1 MVLFLISTGQTA
13 NSKCCCLSQ
22 SREHSLYFA
31 GCSSNTFS
39 PNTTITG
46 WCYWKIVEGKIQNTT
61 KPLQSPALFLSL
73 SFRFFVQLLLFM
85 DPKIFMCIVAIALIH
100 TCTQIKK
107 RSFLSSFALRRN
119 PPSGW
124 LLHTVVS
131 ERETCICTR
140 FSVKDFLII
149 VSLKV
154 RECENYTLYY
164 VPLEVIRW
172 NKCDVHTVVFVVGK
186 LQQKLKCR
194 GRVSSITRVF
204 TILIG
209 K

>member
-1 MVLFLISTGQTA
+1 MYCSNCCDSHLHTNREEKFSFISCTNCPLLLNFDGILLPLGSLEKTCICARFGVKAFLIS
-13 NSKCCCLSQ
+13 
-22 SREHSLYFA
+22 
-31 GCSSNTFS
+31 
-39 PNTTITG
+39 
-46 WCYWKIVEGKIQNTT
+46 
-61 KPLQSPALFLSL
+61 
-73 SFRFFVQLLLFM
+73 
-85 DPKIFMCIVAIALIH
+85 
-100 TCTQIKK
+100 
-107 RSFLSSFALRRN
+107 
-119 PPSGW
+119 
-124 LLHTVVS
+124 
-131 ERETCICTR
+131 
-140 FSVKDFLII
+140 

-194 GRVSSITRVF
+194 GGVSSITRVF